1 MPEAALEAAKLE
13 HQQDHSFACF
23 ADGGLAVLLRVIHAP
38 GAGSGHLPG
47 GCLCDADD
55 QQHPRCVPRC
65 CHCPDGTLLQ
75 SSIAATLESLES
87 EVCHETAA
95 LQASPCQD
103 PTRCQVADRQIPAGA
118 QAAVLCAEALLA
130 LLSQEASSGRV
141 ASLAHKHS
149 AMLGPALA
157 AVLHRHVAPMARL
170 R

>member
-1 MPEAALEAAKLE
+1 MRLQPCKHPLVKT
-13 HQQDHSFACF
+13 
-23 ADGGLAVLLRVIHAP
+23 
-38 GAGSGHLPG
+38 LPG
-47 GCLCDADD
+47 
-55 QQHPRCVPRC
+55 
-65 CHCPDGTLLQ
+65 
-75 SSIAATLESLES
+75 
-87 EVCHETAA
+87 
-95 LQASPCQD
+95 
-103 PTRCQVADRQIPAGA
+103 ADRQIPAGA